1 MHKGLNMAEEEK
13 EEKLSKKKGGGS
25 IVLIVVIFLFVL
37 LLAVVGMIGFLML
50 QEPKDDPNALGAN
63 TATTA
68 ATQTNKSRSSNG
80 QAQQRGSDYANIG
93 PMYPL
98 ESFTLNLL
106 SDGGARYVKC
116 TMQLEQNTDLLQPEL
131 DKKMAVIRD
140 VIIRTLTSKT
150 FEEVSTTKGKEHLK
164 DELVGKI
171 NEVLTDGFVKNI
183 YFTDFVVQ

>member
-1 MHKGLNMAEEEK
+1 MAEEEK
-13 EEKLSKKKGGGS
+13 EEKSTKKKGGGS
-25 IVLIVVIFLFVL
+25 VVLVIVVILFVL
-37 LLAVVGMIGFLML
+37 LLAVVGMIGFLMM
-50 QEPKDDPNALGAN
+50 QGPEDDPNAANAGTQMQNQQANRGKNTNGA
-63 TATTA
+63 ATT
-68 ATQTNKSRSSNG
+68 
-80 QAQQRGSDYANIG
+80 RGSDYANIG

-116 TMQLEQNTDLLQPEL
+116 TMQLEQNTDLLQAEL
-131 DKKMAVIRD
+131 DKKTAIIRD

-150 FEEVSTTKGKEHLK
+150 FEEVSTTKGKERLK

>member
-1 MHKGLNMAEEEK
+1 MAEEEK
-13 EEKLSKKKGGGS
+13 DEKMSKRGGGS
-25 IVLIVVIFLFVL
+25 IVLVIVIFLFVL
-37 LLAVVGMIGFLML
+37 LLAVVGMIGYLML
-50 QEPKDDPNALGAN
+50 QGPEDNAPSANNATPNA
-63 TATTA
+63 
-68 ATQTNKSRSSNG
+68 QTSRTSNG
-80 QAQQRGSDYANIG
+80 TSTPQRGSDYANIG

-131 DKKMAVIRD
+131 DKKMALIRD

-150 FEEVSTTKGKEHLK
+150 FEEVSTTKGKERLK

-171 NEVLTDGFVKNI
+171 NEVLTDGSVKNI

>member
-1 MHKGLNMAEEEK
+1 MAEEEK
-13 EEKLSKKKGGGS
+13 EEKTSKKKGGGS
-25 IVLIVVIFLFVL
+25 VVLIIVVLLFVL

-50 QEPKDDPNALGAN
+50 QGPDDDPNA
-63 TATTA
+63 A
-68 ATQTNKSRSSNG
+68 ATNTPAQNQQTNKTKNG
-80 QAQQRGSDYANIG
+80 GGSGTTRGSDYANIG

-116 TMQLEQNTDLLQPEL
+116 TMQLEQNTDLLQAEL

-150 FEEVSTTKGKEHLK
+150 FEEVSTAKGKERLK

-171 NEVLTDGFVKNI
+171 NDVLTDGFVKNI

>member
-1 MHKGLNMAEEEK
+1 MAEEEK
-13 EEKLSKKKGGGS
+13 EEKTSKKKGGGS
-25 IVLIVVIFLFVL
+25 VVLIIVVLLFVL

-50 QEPKDDPNALGAN
+50 QGPDDDPNAAAANAPAQNQQANRAKNGGGAG
-63 TATTA
+63 AGTT
-68 ATQTNKSRSSNG
+68 
-80 QAQQRGSDYANIG
+80 RGSDYANIG

-116 TMQLEQNTDLLQPEL
+116 TMQLEQNTDLLQAEL

-150 FEEVSTTKGKEHLK
+150 FEEVSTTKGKERLK

>member
-1 MHKGLNMAEEEK
+1 MAEEEK
-13 EEKLSKKKGGGS
+13 EEKSSKKGGFV
-25 IVLIVVIFLFVL
+25 VLVIVIFLFVL

-50 QEPKDDPNALGAN
+50 QSPEDNAPATNNATPNAQQTQRAN
-63 TATTA
+63 NGA
-68 ATQTNKSRSSNG
+68 AT
-80 QAQQRGSDYANIG
+80 QRGSDYANIG

-131 DKKMAVIRD
+131 DKKMPLIRD

-150 FEEVSTTKGKEHLK
+150 FEEVSTTKGKERLK

>member
-1 MHKGLNMAEEEK
+1 MAEEEK
-13 EEKLSKKKGGGS
+13 EEKSSKKGGGS

-50 QEPKDDPNALGAN
+50 QGPEDDTNAPSVN
-63 TATTA
+63 TTATSSA
-68 ATQTNKSRSSNG
+68 GTNKSRNVG
-80 QAQQRGSDYANIG
+80 AQAQQRGSDYANIG

-131 DKKMAVIRD
+131 DKKSAIIRD

-150 FEEVSTTKGKEHLK
+150 FEEVSTTKGKERLK

>member
-1 MHKGLNMAEEEK
+1 MAEEEK
-13 EEKLSKKKGGGS
+13 DEKPAKKKSGGS
-25 IVLIVVIFLFVL
+25 LVLVIVVFLFVL

-50 QEPKDDPNALGAN
+50 QGPDDDPNAAAAN
-63 TATTA
+63 NA
-68 ATQTNKSRSSNG
+68 AQTQQANRGKSTSNG
-80 QAQQRGSDYANIG
+80 AGTTRGSDYANIG

-116 TMQLEQNTDLLQPEL
+116 TMQLEQNTDLLQAEL
-131 DKKMAVIRD
+131 DKKTAIIRD

-150 FEEVSTTKGKEHLK
+150 FEEVSTTKGKERLK

>member
-1 MHKGLNMAEEEK
+1 MAAEEEN
-13 EEKLSKKKGGGS
+13 EVAAAPKKKGGS
-25 IVLIVVIFLFVL
+25 LMLIIVAFLFVVL
-37 LLAVVGMIGFLML
+37 IAVVGMIMFMVFSSPAD
-50 QEPKDDPNALGAN
+50 EAPAANAAPAAKGAN
-63 TATTA
+63 QNRA
-68 ATQTNKSRSSNG
+68 SSANG
-80 QAQQRGSDYANIG
+80 GNARGSDYANIG

-116 TMQLEQNTDLLQPEL
+116 TMQLEQNTELLQPEL
-131 DKKMAVIRD
+131 DKKMPLIRD

-150 FEEVSTTKGKEHLK
+150 FEEVSTTKGKERLK

-183 YFTDFVVQ
+183 FFTDFVVQ

>member
-1 MHKGLNMAEEEK
+1 MAEEEK
-13 EEKLSKKKGGGS
+13 EEKSSKKGGS
-25 IVLIVVIFLFVL
+25 IVLVIVIFLFVL

-50 QEPKDDPNALGAN
+50 QSPEDNAPATNNAPQNAQQTQRAN
-63 TATTA
+63 NSA
-68 ATQTNKSRSSNG
+68 ATH
-80 QAQQRGSDYANIG
+80 RGSDYANIG

-131 DKKMAVIRD
+131 DKKMPLIRD

-150 FEEVSTTKGKEHLK
+150 FEEVSTTKGKERLK

>member
-1 MHKGLNMAEEEK
+1 MADEEK
-13 EEKLSKKKGGGS
+13 EEKTSKKKGGS
-25 IVLIVVIFLFVL
+25 VVLIIVVFLCVV

-50 QEPKDDPNALGAN
+50 QGPENDSNAPVAN
-63 TATTA
+63 NA
-68 ATQTNKSRSSNG
+68 ATQNQQANRGKNG
-80 QAQQRGSDYANIG
+80 NSVSTTRGSDYANIG

-98 ESFTLNLL
+98 EQFTLNLL

-116 TMQLEQNTDLLQPEL
+116 SMQLEQNTDLLQPEL
-131 DKKMAVIRD
+131 DKKAAIIRD

-150 FEEVSTTKGKEHLK
+150 FEEVSTTKGKERLK